1 MSKDSRHIGFRA
13 SLGVVSLTFVAALIG
28 SGGSEAGSQA
38 NLVRVVSPADF
49 IIQPNDPNSS
59 TVKLDFEF
67 DKSVSYVM
75 LTSYDSHPF
84 KLFATSKTLTW
95 GPCGPGAPN
104 LRPGDKVPMHYD
116 AFDSA
121 GAKIGS
127 GSWEFTIGPD
137 TAKPTVRIVSPK
149 NNSFVGQGETVE
161 IVVAGEESKSATTWQ
176 TGIHRLTLVEPA
188 PAMNI
193 QNSDE
198 TATSACDAKQWTR
211 QHSFRYMVPRDAQ
224 SGQVLTLKAAAED
237 GAKNI
242 GFASPNLNLI
252 VQQGYAGLWTAKGHV
267 KTDQCEVRY
276 TIEAAFSFTFRVT
289 GAVECGTASR
299 PYCGSASVTFGQ
311 GHGKD
316 SHGQD
321 CVFTRTQS
329 SSVFKIRVTG
339 IHKGNELTHLNFQ
352 KIENV
357 PNSWHWVCPKIQYDE
372 PSSDPDPGTGSIL
385 PEGITITLPLR
396 GSTTVTKHESFVD
409 HGIDVDHHVEIYAP
423 RQNR

>member
-13 SLGVVSLTFVAALIG
+13 SLAVVSLTFVAALIG
-28 SGGSEAGSQA
+28 SGGSRAGYQA
-38 NLVRVVSPADF
+38 NLVRVVSPADL
-49 IIQPNDPNSS
+49 ILQPANPD
-59 TVKLDFEF
+59 TGMVKLDFEF

-75 LTSYDSHPF
+75 LTASEATPF
-84 KLFATSKTLTW
+84 KLPATASTLSW
-95 GPCGPGAPN
+95 GACGLGARR
-104 LRPGDKVPMHYD
+104 LMPGDKVPLHYD

-137 TAKPTVRIVSPK
+137 TTKPTVRIVSPK
-149 NNSFVGQGETVE
+149 NNSLVGPGESVE
-161 IVVAGEESKSATTWQ
+161 VVVAGEESKSASTWQ
-176 TGIHRLTLVEPA
+176 TGIRLLTLVDAAAYLEK
-188 PAMNI
+188 
-193 QNSDE
+193 SDE
-198 TATSACDAKQWTR
+198 SPPSACDAKQWTKEHR
-211 QHSFRYMVPRDAQ
+211 FHYVVPRDAT
-224 SGQVLTLKAAAED
+224 SGQIISLKAAAED

-242 GFASPNLNLI
+242 GFSAPVDLI
-252 VQQGYAGLWTAKGHV
+252 VQEGYAGLWTAKGHV
-267 KTDQCEVRY
+267 KTDQFEVRY
-276 TIEAAFSFTFRVT
+276 TIEAVFSFTFRST
-289 GAVECGTASR
+289 GAVECGTTSR
-299 PYCGSASVTFGQ
+299 PYCGSAKVTFDQ

-372 PSSDPDPGTGSIL
+372 PSSDPNPGTGSIL

-396 GSTTVTKHESFVD
+396 DHTTVNKHESLV
-409 HGIDVDHHVEIYAP
+409 GLTDVDHHVEIYAP
-423 RQNR
+423 RQNH

>member
-1 MSKDSRHIGFRA
+1 MSKDGRHIGFRA

-28 SGGSEAGSQA
+28 SGGSQAGSQA

-75 LTSYDSHPF
+75 LTSFDSHPF

-137 TAKPTVRIVSPK
+137 TTKPTVRIVSPK

-161 IVVAGEESKSATTWQ
+161 IVVAGEESKSTTTWQ
-176 TGIHRLTLVEPA
+176 TGIRRLSLVDLA
-188 PAMNI
+188 LNV

-198 TATSACDAKQWTR
+198 TATSVCGPKQWTK
-211 QHSFRYMVPRDAQ
+211 QYPFHYVVPRDAQ
-224 SGQVLTLKAAAED
+224 SGQIITLKAAAED

-242 GFASPNLNLI
+242 GFSSVDLI
-252 VQQGYAGLWTAKGHV
+252 VQQGFAGLWTAKVHE
-267 KTDQCEVRY
+267 KTDQSEVTY
-276 TIEAAFSFTFRVT
+276 TIEAVFSFTFRVT

-299 PYCGSASVTFGQ
+299 PYCGSATVTFGQ
-311 GHGKD
+311 GRAKAHDG
-316 SHGQD
+316 GD
-321 CVFTRTQS
+321 CVFTRTPS
-329 SSVFKIRVTG
+329 FSVFKIRVTG

-352 KIENV
+352 RIENV

-372 PSSDPDPGTGSIL
+372 PSSDPGPGTGSIL
-385 PEGITITLPLR
+385 PEGITIALPLR
-396 GSTTVTKHESFVD
+396 DHTTVNKHESLV
-409 HGIDVDHHVEIYAP
+409 GLTDVDHHVEIYAP